1 MSQREIGDYFSN
13 LPFFMIVILG
23 FLLKFLDGK
32 LDNIG
37 YDLIF
42 FLSFTLLKSF
52 YRFNRIQLDGGGRLY
67 RTADVQQFWP

>member
-1 MSQREIGDYFSN
+1 
-13 LPFFMIVILG
+13 MIVILG

-52 YRFNRIQLDGGGRLY
+52 YRFNRIQLDQR
-67 RTADVQQFWP
+67 